1 MVINTAI
8 VLAGGSGSRMNSDI
22 PKQYIDINGRPI
34 LWYSLKVMEDADF
47 IDEIVL
53 VTRQEDVE
61 FCQKE
66 IVEKYNLKKVAH
78 IVIGG
83 SERYLSVLNGLSA
96 AKGEFVWIHD
106 GARPCVT
113 EDILLRL
120 QADVQKVGA
129 TITAVP
135 SKDTVKIVNDGIV
148 VDTPDR
154 ADVWLIQTPQVFR
167 KNQLIDAYNNMT
179 KDNNTNITDDAMIM
193 ENYSSVKVHITMGE
207 YTNIKVTT
215 PEDIANIKNY
225 LKK

>member
-120 QADVQKVGA
+120 QADVQKFGA